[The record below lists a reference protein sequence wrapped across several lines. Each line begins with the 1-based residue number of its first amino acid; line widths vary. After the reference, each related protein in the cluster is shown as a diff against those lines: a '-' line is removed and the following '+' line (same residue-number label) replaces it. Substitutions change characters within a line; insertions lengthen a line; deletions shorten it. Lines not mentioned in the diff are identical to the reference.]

1 MKYQEFYQTFK
12 KRTLISLNEIRK
24 IEEDFPKLN
33 LKNRSEKWYIKPI
46 IKWRYIF
53 GDIAIDENILYYI
66 SNNIYNPSYISME
79 VALSYYHL
87 IPEWVFTI
95 TAVSSKKTQAFDT
108 LFGKFSYRS
117 IKENLLFGYALK
129 KIWNISYK
137 IAEIEKAVLD
147 FLYFRPDITTEKN
160 FEELRFDC
168 YEFMQQANIAKMQNY
183 AKQYPSKTFQKRV
196 EDFISYVQQNA

>member
-12 KRTLISLNEIRK
+12 KRILISLNEIRK

-33 LKNRSEKWYIKPI
+33 LKNRTEKWYIKPI

-53 GDIAIDENILYYI
+53 ADVNVDENILYHI
-66 SNNIYNPSYISME
+66 SNKIYDPSYVSME
-79 VALSYYHL
+79 MALSHYNL
-87 IPEWVFTI
+87 IPEGVFTV

-117 IKENLLFGYALK
+117 IKENLMFGYTLK
-129 KIWNISYK
+129 KIWNLNYK

-160 FEELRFDC
+160 FEELRFDS
-168 YEFMQQANIAKMQNY
+168 YEFIQQANITKMQNY
-183 AKQYPSKTFQKRV
+183 AKQYPSTTFKKRV
-196 EDFISYVQQNA
+196 ENFISYIQQHA